1 MTRREM
7 IVTLDNCLYGRYKF
21 LYISPERLD
30 TELFIARIK
39 GLPVSFIVVDEAHCI
54 SQWGYDF
61 RPAYLKIADIRYI
74 LPEVPILALTATAT
88 PKVAEDIQ
96 RKLSFRNGQVFRTGF
111 SRPNLSYVVR
121 QGEDK
126 LQQLLRILNRVPGSA
141 IVYVR
146 NRKRTKEVAEELRKA
161 GISADFFH
169 AGLNSEEKADK
180 QQKWKADEIRVMV
193 STNAFGMGID
203 KPNVRVVV
211 HIEMPNAPEEYFQEA
226 VSYTHLTLP
235 TNSRV

>member
-161 GISADFFH
+161 GISADFF
-169 AGLNSEEKADK
+169 S
-180 QQKWKADEIRVMV
+180 R
-193 STNAFGMGID
+193 
-203 KPNVRVVV
+203 R
-211 HIEMPNAPEEYFQEA
+211 IE
-226 VSYTHLTLP
+226 LGRK
-235 TNSRV
+235 SR

>member
-1 MTRREM
+1 M
-7 IVTLDNCLYGRYKF
+7 
-21 LYISPERLD
+21 
-30 TELFIARIK
+30 LFR
-39 GLPVSFIVVDEAHCI
+39 S
-54 SQWGYDF
+54 
-61 RPAYLKIADIRYI
+61 
-74 LPEVPILALTATAT
+74 LTATAT

-203 KPNVRVVV
+203 KPNVRVEIGRAHV
-211 HIEMPNAPEEYFQEA
+211 
-226 VSYTHLTLP
+226 
-235 TNSRV
+235 

>member
-1 MTRREM
+1 MKDQVDNLRSRGIRQLYLHAGMTRREM

-126 LQQLLRILNRVPGSA
+126 LQQLLTASPQPCAGQRYRWYA
-141 IVYVR
+141 R
-146 NRKRTKEVAEELRKA
+146 NRSRTR
-161 GISADFFH
+161 
-169 AGLNSEEKADK
+169 
-180 QQKWKADEIRVMV
+180 QKLCRRIARSWYIGR
-193 STNAFGMGID
+193 F
-203 KPNVRVVV
+203 
-211 HIEMPNAPEEYFQEA
+211 
-226 VSYTHLTLP
+226 L
-235 TNSRV
+235 SRWI

>member
-1 MTRREM
+1 MNEIIHEVLHKYWGYSQFRPMQEEIITSLLDGHDTLGLMPTGGGKSLTFQVPTLSREGICLVITPLVALMKDQVDNLRSRGIRAAYLHAGMTRREM

-96 RKLSFRNGQVFRTGF
+96 RTHTQPCAGQRYRVCEESKTYERSCRRIAQSRYIGRFF
-111 SRPNLSYVVR
+111 SR
-121 QGEDK
+121 
-126 LQQLLRILNRVPGSA
+126 RIELG
-141 IVYVR
+141 
-146 NRKRTKEVAEELRKA
+146 RK
-161 GISADFFH
+161 
-169 AGLNSEEKADK
+169 
-180 QQKWKADEIRVMV
+180 
-193 STNAFGMGID
+193 
-203 KPNVRVVV
+203 
-211 HIEMPNAPEEYFQEA
+211 
-226 VSYTHLTLP
+226 
-235 TNSRV
+235 SR

>member
-1 MTRREM
+1 M
-7 IVTLDNCLYGRYKF
+7 
-21 LYISPERLD
+21 
-30 TELFIARIK
+30 
-39 GLPVSFIVVDEAHCI
+39 
-54 SQWGYDF
+54 
-61 RPAYLKIADIRYI
+61 
-74 LPEVPILALTATAT
+74 
-88 PKVAEDIQ
+88 
-96 RKLSFRNGQVFRTGF
+96 
-111 SRPNLSYVVR
+111 VR

-169 AGLNSEEKADK
+169 TGLNSEEKADK
-180 QQKWKADEIRVMV
+180 QQKWKADEIRVRV

-226 VSYTHLTLP
+226 GRAGRDGTGLAVALILSDDGLNLFLFGAGELD
-235 TNSRV
+235 RRFCARFVLLLFGQWR